1 MDALLERMRL
11 MEVGMTHA
19 GAAAQASEARA
30 TAAEAQLQHA
40 IGQMQQMGQANGA
53 AARPP
58 PTSLVDTRTL
68 GKPKSFDGLS
78 LIQI

>member
-40 IGQMQQMGQANGA
+40 IGQMQQMGQQANGSGTF
-53 AARPP
+53 
-58 PTSLVDTRTL
+58 PTSADKFGRHQNL
-68 GKPKSFDGLS
+68 GETQVL
-78 LIQI
+78 